1 MNIKSKIILS
11 ALGLAIAVPAIPAA
25 AQQAGGAIAAGAA
38 IKDGQGGDVGT
49 VARVDGDFYVVKT
62 DKHEVRLPKT
72 SFTAA
77 NGALLFGMTR
87 EQLNAA
93 VDQQVAAAQA
103 AVTVGAAVS
112 GSGGTPVGTVSAVD
126 AQYVTLK
133 LKAGGSVRLPRS
145 GVAPGANGL
154 VVGATAAELE
164 AAAAAA
170 GATAASAEAKSE

>member
-11 ALGLAIAVPAIPAA
+11 ALGLAIAVPAVPAA
-25 AQQAGGAIAAGAA
+25 AQQAGGAITAGAA

-87 EQLNAA
+87 DQLNAA
-93 VDQQVAAAQA
+93 VDQQVAAALA
-103 AVTVGAAVS
+103 AVKVGATVS

-126 AQYVTLK
+126 DQFVTLK
-133 LKAGGSVRLPRS
+133 LNSGGLIRLPRS

-154 VVGATAAELE
+154 VTGATAAELQ

-170 GATAASAEAKSE
+170 AEAPKEAAASE